1 MIDIK
6 LLLNEFERVKQRLS
20 AKNVESKKLDLLR
33 EKIGKYRDL
42 LKNLESLRAEQNA
55 KSKDFFEAKKANAD
69 TANLQRELA
78 NLKSDIAKAEAEF
91 REIECA
97 TNEILLEIPNIPD
110 SKTPIGADENE
121 NVEIKKI
128 GTPKAFDFA
137 PKAHY
142 DLGEQNKWI
151 DFEVGVKL
159 AKSRFSLL
167 RGGAAKLNRALINF
181 MLEHNASFGFEEIST
196 PVIVNR
202 DSLLT
207 TGQLP
212 KFEYDM
218 FKIANSSC
226 GDFLGSASAHFVN
239 EPQSSISSFA
249 SHNPKNSSTILE
261 FASGV
266 ESVESNTDSPE
277 SKGENS
283 KGNELYLISTAEITL
298 TNMYRDCII
307 PLESL
312 PLKLCAYTP
321 CFRKEAGSAGRDTR
335 GMIRQ
340 HQFDKVELVAI
351 TTQEQSD
358 KMQDFML
365 EVASGILQKL
375 ELPHRMIQLCS
386 GDLGFSASNTVDI
399 EVWLPFQNCYREI
412 SSVSNTR
419 DFQSRRGKIRY
430 KDGKKNI
437 LAHTLNGSSLAV
449 GRTLVAIMEN
459 YQQKDGSI
467 DIPNALKKYLQ

>member
-6 LLLNEFERVKQRLS
+6 LLLNEFECVKQRLS

-42 LKNLESLRAEQNA
+42 LKSLESLRAKQNA

-78 NLKSDIAKAEAEF
+78 NLKSDIAKAETEF

-142 DLGEQNKWI
+142 ELGEQNKWI

-218 FKIANSSC
+218 FKIADNSV
-226 GDFLGSASAHFVN
+226 LGAPSADLADLAEQQKKH
-239 EPQSSISSFA
+239 
-249 SHNPKNSSTILE
+249 
-261 FASGV
+261 
-266 ESVESNTDSPE
+266 
-277 SKGENS
+277 
-283 KGNELYLISTAEITL
+283 ELYLISTAEITL

-307 PLESL
+307 LLESL

-358 KMQDFML
+358 KMQDFMV

-399 EVWLPFQNCYREI
+399 EVWLPYQNCYREI

>member
-6 LLLNEFERVKQRLS
+6 QMLGEFELVKRGLV
-20 AKNVESKKLDLLR
+20 AKKVESAKLDLLLKKVG
-33 EKIGKYRDL
+33 EYRDS
-42 LKNLESLRAEQNA
+42 LKKLEALRAAQNA
-55 KSKDFFEAKKANAD
+55 KSKQFFEGKKSGEN
-69 TANLQRELA
+69 TSELQGELA
-78 NLKSDIAKAEAEF
+78 VLKSDIAKAEAEF

-97 TNEILLEIPNIPD
+97 TNELLMEIPNIPD
-110 SKTPIGADENE
+110 SKTPIGADEND

-128 GTPKAFDFA
+128 LTPKHFDFA

-142 DLGEQNKWI
+142 ELGESNKWI

-181 MLEHNASFGFEEIST
+181 MIEHNSAFGFEEIST

-212 KFEYDM
+212 KFENDM
-218 FKIANSSC
+218 FKIAS
-226 GDFLGSASAHFVN
+226 FVDTST
-239 EPQSSISSFA
+239 ETAP
-249 SHNPKNSSTILE
+249 NPTN
-261 FASGV
+261 
-266 ESVESNTDSPE
+266 D
-277 SKGENS
+277 
-283 KGNELYLISTAEITL
+283 LYLISTAEITL

-307 PLESL
+307 PFETL
-312 PLKLCAYTP
+312 PIKLCAYTP

-335 GMIRQ
+335 GIIRQ

-351 TTQEQSD
+351 TAQENSD
-358 KMQDFML
+358 SMQDLMI

-375 ELPHRMIQLCS
+375 ELPHRLIQLCS

-399 EVWLPFQNCYREI
+399 EVWLPSQECYREI
-412 SSVSNTR
+412 SSISNTR

-430 KDGKKNI
+430 KKDKKNI

-459 YQQKDGSI
+459 YQCKDGSI
-467 DIPNALKKYLQ
+467 DIPTALKKYL

>member
-6 LLLNEFERVKQRLS
+6 RLLNEFDEIKRLLA
-20 AKNVESKKLDLLR
+20 AKKVESAKLDLLR
-33 EKIGKYRDL
+33 ERLGAYKDS
-42 LKNLESLRAEQNA
+42 LKSLESLRAAQNA
-55 KSKDFFEAKKANAD
+55 KSKQFFEGKKSRID
-69 TANLQRELA
+69 TSDLQSELA

-97 TNEILLEIPNIPD
+97 TNEILMEIPNIPD
-110 SKTPIGADENE
+110 SKTPFGADEND

-128 GTPKAFDFA
+128 LTPKNFDFP

-142 DLGEQNKWI
+142 ELGESNKWI

-181 MLEHNASFGFEEIST
+181 MLAHNSSFGFEEIST

-212 KFEYDM
+212 KFENDM
-218 FKIANSSC
+218 FKIA
-226 GDFLGSASAHFVN
+226 
-239 EPQSSISSFA
+239 SFIDT
-249 SHNPKNSSTILE
+249 STESTPNPTN
-261 FASGV
+261 
-266 ESVESNTDSPE
+266 D
-277 SKGENS
+277 
-283 KGNELYLISTAEITL
+283 LYLISTAEITL

-307 PLESL
+307 PFDLL
-312 PLKLCAYTP
+312 PIKLCAYTP

-335 GMIRQ
+335 GIIRQ

-351 TTQEQSD
+351 TAQDKSD
-358 KMQDFML
+358 EMQDFMV

-375 ELPHRMIQLCS
+375 ELPHRLIQLCS

-399 EVWLPFQNCYREI
+399 EVWLPYQNCYREI

-430 KDGKKNI
+430 KADKKNI

-459 YQQKDGSI
+459 YQQKDGTI
-467 DIPNALKKYLQ
+467 DIPTALKKYL

>member
-6 LLLNEFERVKQRLS
+6 LLLGDFERVQARLATKGVDS
-20 AKNVESKKLDLLR
+20 AMLEKLRKMLLNYKRLLQDL
-33 EKIGKYRDL
+33 EA
-42 LKNLESLRAEQNA
+42 LRAAQNA
-55 KSKDFFEAKKANAD
+55 KSKQFFEGKKSGENTSD
-69 TANLQRELA
+69 LQGELA
-78 NLKSDIAKAEAEF
+78 ALKSDIAKAEAEF

-97 TNEILLEIPNIPD
+97 TNELLMEIPNIPD
-110 SKTPIGADENE
+110 SKTPTGADEND

-128 GTPKAFDFA
+128 LAPKKFDFP

-142 DLGEQNKWI
+142 ELGESNKWI

-181 MLEHNASFGFEEIST
+181 MIEHNSAFGFEEIST

-212 KFEYDM
+212 KFENDM
-218 FKIANSSC
+218 FKIAS
-226 GDFLGSASAHFVN
+226 FVDTST
-239 EPQSSISSFA
+239 QSTP
-249 SHNPKNSSTILE
+249 NPTN
-261 FASGV
+261 
-266 ESVESNTDSPE
+266 D
-277 SKGENS
+277 
-283 KGNELYLISTAEITL
+283 LYLISTAEITL

-307 PLESL
+307 PFETL
-312 PLKLCAYTP
+312 PIKLCAYTP

-335 GMIRQ
+335 GIIRQ

-351 TTQEQSD
+351 TAQENSD
-358 KMQDFML
+358 FMQDLMI

-375 ELPHRMIQLCS
+375 ELPHRLIQLCS

-399 EVWLPFQNCYREI
+399 EVWLPSQKCYREI
-412 SSVSNTR
+412 SSISNTR

-430 KDGKKNI
+430 KKDKKNI

-459 YQQKDGSI
+459 YQCKDGSI
-467 DIPNALKKYLQ
+467 DIPTALKKYL

>member
-6 LLLNEFERVKQRLS
+6 SLLNDFSRTAERLG
-20 AKNVESKKLDLLR
+20 AKGVDCAKLDFLKQCV
-33 EKIGKYRDL
+33 EKYKSTL
-42 LKNLESLRAEQNA
+42 QNLESLRAAQNA
-55 KSKDFFEAKKANAD
+55 KSKDFFERKKAGANSAD
-69 TANLQRELA
+69 LQNELA
-78 NLKSDIAKAEAEF
+78 NLKAEISRAECEF
-91 REIECA
+91 RIIESQ
-97 TNEILLEIPNIPD
+97 TNELLLEIPNIPD
-110 SKTPIGADENE
+110 ERTPFGKSESE

-128 GTPKAFDFA
+128 GTPKDFDFA

-142 DLGEQNKWI
+142 ELGESNKWI

-181 MLEHNASFGFEEIST
+181 MLEHNSAFGFEEIAT

-212 KFEYDM
+212 KFENDM
-218 FKIANSSC
+218 FKIA
-226 GDFLGSASAHFVN
+226 
-239 EPQSSISSFA
+239 SFIDT
-249 SHNPKNSSTILE
+249 STE
-261 FASGV
+261 
-266 ESVESNTDSPE
+266 SPE
-277 SKGENS
+277 SSKTNDSRGSIVSEKSGLCGCERENRTDGSLTKRTTNLPDLSPQDNRALQKGHD
-283 KGNELYLISTAEITL
+283 LYLISTAEITL

-307 PLESL
+307 SLETL

-335 GMIRQ
+335 GIIRQ

-351 TTQEQSD
+351 TTQERSD
-358 KMQDFML
+358 KMQDFMV

-386 GDLGFSASNTVDI
+386 GDLGFSASNTIDI
-399 EVWLPFQNCYREI
+399 EVWLPYQNCYREI
-412 SSVSNTR
+412 SSISNTR
-419 DFQSRRGKIRY
+419 DFQSRRGRIRY

-459 YQQKDGSI
+459 YQQKDGEI
-467 DIPNALKKYLQ
+467 AIPTALKKYL

>member
-6 LLLNEFERVKQRLS
+6 LLLNEFECVKQRLS

-42 LKNLESLRAEQNA
+42 LKSLESLRAKQNA

-142 DLGEQNKWI
+142 ELGEQNKWI

-307 PLESL
+307 PLETL

-358 KMQDFML
+358 KMQDFMV

-399 EVWLPFQNCYREI
+399 EVWLPYQNCYREI

>member
-6 LLLNEFERVKQRLS
+6 LLLNDFERVNGLLE
-20 AKNVESKKLDLLR
+20 AKNVESKKLDSLR
-33 EKIGKYRDL
+33 KKLGIYKET
-42 LKNLESLRAEQNA
+42 LKNLESLRAAQNA
-55 KSKDFFEAKKANAD
+55 KSKDFFEAKKAG
-69 TANLQRELA
+69 ANPVDLQNELA
-78 NLKSDIAKAEAEF
+78 HLKAEIARIEGEF
-91 REIECA
+91 RTIESQ
-97 TNEILLEIPNIPD
+97 TNELLLEIPNIPD
-110 SKTPIGADENE
+110 ERTPFGADEND

-128 GTPKAFDFA
+128 GTPKDFDFA

-142 DLGEQNKWI
+142 ELAEQNKWI

-212 KFEYDM
+212 KFENDM
-218 FKIANSSC
+218 FKIA
-226 GDFLGSASAHFVN
+226 
-239 EPQSSISSFA
+239 SFIDT
-249 SHNPKNSSTILE
+249 STE
-261 FASGV
+261 
-266 ESVESNTDSPE
+266 SPE
-277 SKGENS
+277 SNADSPQKGH
-283 KGNELYLISTAEITL
+283 ELYLISTAEITL
-298 TNMYRDCII
+298 TNIYRDCII
-307 PLESL
+307 PSESL

-335 GMIRQ
+335 GIIRQ

-351 TTQEQSD
+351 TTQDSSD
-358 KMQDFML
+358 KMQDFMV

-419 DFQSRRGKIRY
+419 DFQSRRGRIRY

-467 DIPNALKKYLQ
+467 DIPTALKKYL

>member
-6 LLLNEFERVKQRLS
+6 LLLNEFECVKQRLS

-42 LKNLESLRAEQNA
+42 LKSLESLRAKQNA

-128 GTPKAFDFA
+128 GTPQAFDFA

-142 DLGEQNKWI
+142 ELGEQNKWI

-307 PLESL
+307 PLETL

-358 KMQDFML
+358 KMQDFMV